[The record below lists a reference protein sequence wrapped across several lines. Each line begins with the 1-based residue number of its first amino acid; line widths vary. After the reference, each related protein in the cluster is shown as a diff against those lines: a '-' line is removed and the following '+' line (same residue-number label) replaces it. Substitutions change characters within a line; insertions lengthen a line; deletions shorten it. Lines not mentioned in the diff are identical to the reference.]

1 MYIIGYVLISIG
13 ILFII
18 VGLFGIYKFH
28 NLYARILSAAD
39 IDTVGLITI
48 LIGVAFVSGFNMFT
62 LKVLLIL
69 FILTV
74 INPIVTSAIA
84 SSAYFS
90 GYKIKQE
97 DKKDND

>member
-1 MYIIGYVLISIG
+1 MQIIGYILISIG
-13 ILFII
+13 VLFII
-18 VGLFGIYKFH
+18 IGLIGIFKFH
-28 NLYARILSAAD
+28 NLYSRILSAAD

-62 LKVLLIL
+62 LKVLLIII
-69 FILTV
+69 ILMV
-74 INPIVTSAIA
+74 INPIVTSSIA

-97 DKKDND
+97 DEKNND